1 MGKLKNILA
10 GCFVFIAVTA
20 SLYSCLDD
28 ETDMT
33 EEETSSVSDEKEDHG
48 SSGGKHDTGANGSGA
63 AGTPVRISRSVRE
76 TETPMGDAGT
86 WTVFVYMCGSDLESD
101 GG

>member
-10 GCFVFIAVTA
+10 GCFVFAAVTA

-48 SSGGKHDTGANGSGA
+48 SSGRSHQPKCQRNGN
-63 AGTPVRISRSVRE
+63 T
-76 TETPMGDAGT
+76 
-86 WTVFVYMCGSDLESD
+86 D
-101 GG
+101 GGRRYMDGVCVHVRF

>member
-33 EEETSSVSDEKEDHG
+33 EEETPSVSDEKEDHG

-63 AGTPVRISRSVRE
+63 AGTPRSHQPKCQRNGN
-76 TETPMGDAGT
+76 T
-86 WTVFVYMCGSDLESD
+86 D
-101 GG
+101 GGRRYMDGVCVHVRF